1 MAESMI
7 VKKKF
12 SKAFKQ
18 LVVEIGFEKVTISKI
33 MLAAN
38 IRRQTYYNHFQDKYD
53 LTDWIFQQEAIE
65 KIADNLAY
73 EDWMTTLQDLF
84 VYFEE
89 NKRFYCN
96 VLSFQGQNSFQE
108 YYVEHLKGLISKM
121 LDIKWGDNSK
131 KKENREFI
139 EEFYATAF
147 MAMTTKWMSE
157 GCKPSG
163 REFANNMSSCL
174 FD

>member
-1 MAESMI
+1 
-7 VKKKF
+7 
-12 SKAFKQ
+12 
-18 LVVEIGFEKVTISKI
+18 
-33 MLAAN
+33 
-38 IRRQTYYNHFQDKYD
+38 
-53 LTDWIFQQEAIE
+53 
-65 KIADNLAY
+65 
-73 EDWMTTLQDLF
+73 
-84 VYFEE
+84 
-89 NKRFYCN
+89 

-121 LDIKWGDNSK
+121 LDIKWGYNSK